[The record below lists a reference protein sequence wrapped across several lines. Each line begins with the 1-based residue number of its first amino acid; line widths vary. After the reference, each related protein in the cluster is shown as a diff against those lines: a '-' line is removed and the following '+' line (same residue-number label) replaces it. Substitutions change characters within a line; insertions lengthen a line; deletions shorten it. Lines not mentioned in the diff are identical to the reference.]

1 VADDENR
8 GAASGGWTAPEP
20 PVVHRAFLT
29 AYGDYTNPGAGM
41 MALGCSCGDILF
53 DQVDESG
60 AVPLDELVQ
69 LARRHERPDEDP
81 DEEW

>member
-41 MALGCSCGDILF
+41 MALGWPAGTSGPTRIRTRSGDA
-53 DQVDESG
+53 DRS
-60 AVPLDELVQ
+60 
-69 LARRHERPDEDP
+69 R
-81 DEEW
+81 